1 MPDSLLIY
9 DPIFACPSYESWLSE
24 EEDFHL
30 RNQHS
35 AFGKREGRGQRV
47 VQEEG
52 EGDFLALTAAGRVV
66 SGAGLASFHRDT
78 WVPCRRASPWLKGR
92 VDTRVCVFPP
102 QGLGIQRG
110 RGGRRRQARLARP
123 RVSVGCPPRCPPS
136 LARVL
141 VSGKAGG
148 IFFTSGEEQPPAG
161 RGRCRRR
168 GAGLLSPPWKVFNR
182 FSQIARRLRDRVSA
196 AGRSGGGARR
206 TNRGAGSG
214 GGGGSSEQS
223 FPCCASSRLQA
234 GFLPPHVNRPGTGRV
249 AAGDAAAGRW
259 KEGGGSASKSDR
271 RGGRAAA
278 TPAPGSREAL
288 R

>member
-9 DPIFACPSYESWLSE
+9 DPVFACPSYESWLSE

-148 IFFTSGEEQPPAG
+148 IFFLPQERSSLRQGGE
-161 RGRCRRR
+161 
-168 GAGLLSPPWKVFNR
+168 GA
-182 FSQIARRLRDRVSA
+182 
-196 AGRSGGGARR
+196 
-206 TNRGAGSG
+206 G
-214 GGGGSSEQS
+214 GGGPGSSLPHGRCLTGSPKSPGDYGTGSRPLGAAEGGPGGLTGARGPAAAAAPRSSPSPAARLLGSRRAS
-223 FPCCASSRLQA
+223 FPLM
-234 GFLPPHVNRPGTGRV
+234 
-249 AAGDAAAGRW
+249 
-259 KEGGGSASKSDR
+259 
-271 RGGRAAA
+271 
-278 TPAPGSREAL
+278 
-288 R
+288 